1 MDTILLDM
9 SLYNVLFTV
18 AILDA
23 EFDYEQ
29 AKERTNK
36 YLSSCELTLIENN
49 SLFRLLDQNL
59 E

>member
-9 SLYNVLFTV
+9 SLYNVLFSV

-49 SLFRLLDQNL
+49 SLFRLID
-59 E
+59 